1 MQSPCLKL
9 ELHIV
14 GIRLTA
20 QIIAISFRKYVQRI
34 YLLCDVI
41 VAHDHAQKA
50 NTVHEAT
57 RNVK

>member
-1 MQSPCLKL
+1 MRSPCLKL

-34 YLLCDVI
+34 YLLRDVI
-41 VAHDHAQKA
+41 VAHDQKA